1 MYFREDQKLGYLEF
15 EQVFMENID
24 SITIT
29 SLEHISENKNFYDEV
44 IFKCFDLY
52 QRENSNFSVGDTLK
66 FFHIFLYA
74 TFKHRPNVE
83 KDDDTIKLY

>member
-1 MYFREDQKLGYLEF
+1 MSKLGIIEFRETFFDLLDTLTVSSSIHVEQESEF
-15 EQVFMENID
+15 YE
-24 SITIT
+24 
-29 SLEHISENKNFYDEV
+29 EV

-52 QRENSNFSVGDTLK
+52 QRESSDYSVSEIIK